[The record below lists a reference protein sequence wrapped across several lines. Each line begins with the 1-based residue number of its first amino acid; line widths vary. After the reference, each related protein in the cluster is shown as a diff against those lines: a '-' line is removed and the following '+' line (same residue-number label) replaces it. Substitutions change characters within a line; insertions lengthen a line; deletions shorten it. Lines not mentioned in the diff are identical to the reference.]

1 MYLLP
6 FWIGLF
12 GFLALFGLS
21 FGHVGHGHS
30 DGGHA
35 GQSGHGG
42 HGHVGHGHASTAAA
56 GGTPSGH
63 LHSAAHAGSHS
74 GGHHGLLKAL
84 KVFKGGPNWL
94 SLFSPLAIFSIC
106 LGFGAT
112 GILLEPRILK
122 EFVLPAA
129 LAGGLGFNFLLNSVI
144 TNLLMK
150 YASNPSEG
158 LEGMVA
164 KLGKATSNFDQAG
177 YGVIELVLDQ
187 QTVQVLARL
196 DPSEVSEGVKVRK
209 GDNLLVTEVDAAKN
223 QCRVTRELAS

>member
-1 MYLLP
+1 M
-6 FWIGLF
+6 
-12 GFLALFGLS
+12 
-21 FGHVGHGHS
+21 
-30 DGGHA
+30 
-35 GQSGHGG
+35 
-42 HGHVGHGHASTAAA
+42 
-56 GGTPSGH
+56 
-63 LHSAAHAGSHS
+63 
-74 GGHHGLLKAL
+74 
-84 KVFKGGPNWL
+84 

-106 LGFGAT
+106 LGFGVT
-112 GILLEPRILK
+112 GILLESRIVQAA
-122 EFVLPAA
+122 VLPAA
-129 LAGGLGFNFLLNSVI
+129 IAGGLGFNYLLNSVI

-196 DPSEVSEGVKVRK
+196 DPSEVSEGVRVRK

>member
-1 MYLLP
+1 VYLLP

-21 FGHVGHGHS
+21 FGHVGHGHA

-35 GQSGHGG
+35 GHGG
-42 HGHVGHGHASTAAA
+42 HGSHGHA
-56 GGTPSGH
+56 PSGH
-63 LHSAAHAGSHS
+63 VHSASHAGSHAGS
-74 GGHHGLLKAL
+74 HHGLVKAI
-84 KVFKGGPNWL
+84 KFVKGGSNWL

-112 GILLEPRILK
+112 GILLEHRILK

-129 LAGGLGFNFLLNSVI
+129 IAGGVGFNYLLNSVI

-177 YGVIELVLDQ
+177 YGVIELVIDQ

-196 DPSEVSEGVKVRK
+196 DPSEVSEGVRVRK